1 MSNGYFNEEILIESS
16 RRYKRDY
23 LIHSIIVFRLAFCE
37 SQLGGICNHVIECP
51 SNGICIRGICQPR
64 THQSTS
70 LDIVTISIIV
80 ACLVLFLISLI
91 LVISI
96 YILRRQHWKKQTIDQ
111 TIFTNESLISTRK
124 SDYDNVIYDALKRK
138 NHLPEDNDRTPM
150 TTSDDYSYE
159 PKIVYLGGDE
169 QLTAIFA

>member
-1 MSNGYFNEEILIESS
+1 MNSVSS
-16 RRYKRDY
+16 
-23 LIHSIIVFRLAFCE
+23 LLAFCE
-37 SQLGGICNHVIECP
+37 SQIGGICNSVIECP
-51 SNGICIRGICQPR
+51 SNGICMRGICQHR

-96 YILRRQHWKKQTIDQ
+96 YILRRQYWKKQTHQ
-111 TIFTNESLISTRK
+111 TLFTDERLTSRSK
-124 SDYDNVIYDALKRK
+124 SDYDNVIYDALKK
-138 NHLPEDNDRTPM
+138 NLQDDNDRTPM

-159 PKIVYLGGDE
+159 PKIVYLGGEE